1 MEEEVYDDNETQ
13 SSAPINVEELMQ
25 ELSQARYNNFLREQR
40 ERELYDESEDLRI
53 AYEQQRQEIARL
65 QVCFPPPAMS

>member
-1 MEEEVYDDNETQ
+1 MEEVYDDNETQ